1 MKLSVTDETYT
12 RACAAAL
19 RNCLSYEC
27 APLACPVRK
36 CRRDGFCAGPLVSED
51 GDGRRRLARADAAD
65 VAPGQRFAPV
75 CYLHVAEDVKA
86 RVNKAY
92 GASFRA
98 FDAEPDAEV
107 IETTRVLAARRWR
120 RLDTS
125 RL

>member
-1 MKLSVTDETYT
+1 MKLPVTDRTYM
-12 RACAAAL
+12 RSCAAAL

-36 CRRDGFCAGPLVSED
+36 CRRDGFCAGPLVCED
-51 GDGRRRLARADAAD
+51 SDGRRRLAPADAD
-65 VAPGQRFAPV
+65 DIAPDQGFAPI
-75 CYLHVAEDVKA
+75 CYLHIAREVKA

-92 GASFRA
+92 DATFRA
-98 FDAEPDAEV
+98 FDAEPGAEV

-120 RLDTS
+120 RLDPG